1 MRILCDPWEG
11 GGWTEDGGGEVS
23 RRIWHRRGAA
33 GGKKAYTFLFSA
45 IISISMWIYART
57 YTAPVRRGPRAS
69 RNLWRRPVQAG
80 LLIRY
85 ACISILKHDEWTR
98 HGDFERTST
107 GDGTEEILRSR
118 GTSHL
123 FCLSSLP
130 SPSRSFFSLCP
141 SLLYLRAAFCPFDI
155 QSQSRPPLSLSL
167 SLSWVSGDYYV
178 VTGSSGRN

>member
-1 MRILCDPWEG
+1 MEG
-11 GGWTEDGGGEVS
+11 RRMGVA

-57 YTAPVRRGPRAS
+57 YTASVRRGPRAS

-123 FCLSSLP
+123 FCLSSFLPLSLFLFPLSVSSLP
-130 SPSRSFFSLCP
+130 SRHVL
-141 SLLYLRAAFCPFDI
+141 PFWYTEPI
-155 QSQSRPPLSLSL
+155 ALLSLSL
-167 SLSWVSGDYYV
+167 FLGSAGIITLSRVAPGEIKC
-178 VTGSSGRN
+178 R